1 MKTEINCSSPQAIAA
16 RIVEEDAVAG
26 IAKLLVLVVRKN
38 GSSFS
43 MDNGLTAD
51 EAKTLTIHFHSWLD
65 QCLGREQEKDG
76 D

>member
-1 MKTEINCSSPQAIAA
+1 MTEEHNGVRAIAA
-16 RIVEEDAVAG
+16 RIVEEDTQ
-26 IAKLLVLVVRKN
+26 ITKLLVLGVRKD

-43 MDNGLTAD
+43 LDNGLTAD

-65 QCLGREQEKDG
+65 QCLGREQEKDR